1 MRIKTLGSF
10 DRTGKFL
17 LISACFTNDSRISPM
32 STITRREINQTIQA
46 NAKSLSYNDK
56 APVLA
61 SLAVKRDEVVF
72 SADGALV
79 ADTGQHT
86 GRSAQDKY
94 IVDDALTHDTVWWDN
109 AKAASTEQFDLL
121 LGDMLDAAKDKELFV
136 QQLYAGADVSHQL
149 NVEVFTEN
157 AWHALFIR
165 NLLIRPALAALG
177 NFESNVTIVHLPSFK
192 ADPARHGT
200 RSETAILL
208 DFSRNMVL
216 ICGTAYAGEIKKS
229 VFSLFNFHAPQRG
242 VLPMHCSANIGKDGD
257 TALFFG
263 LSGTGK
269 TTLSTD
275 PERTLIGDD
284 EHGWHADGVF
294 NLEGGCYAKTIKLS
308 RNAEPEIFGATERFG
323 TVLENVVLDEETLKP
338 DFNDGSKTEN
348 TRAAYPLTALDN
360 VSRTGI
366 GPTPK
371 SVILLT
377 ADAFGV
383 LPPIAR
389 LTPDQAI
396 YHFLS
401 GYTAKVAG
409 TERGITEPQAT
420 FSACF
425 GAPFMSLH
433 PSVYGKMLKKQLG
446 ESLAECWLLNTG
458 WTGGPYGVGE
468 RISIKDTRTLL
479 TSALSGELIN
489 TPMRVDPIFG
499 FEVPTIVEGIDA
511 GLLEPRT
518 TWEDGNAYDEQAA
531 KLVKLFEDNFAKFG
545 ASAEELA
552 DAGPSLSNAA

>member
-1 MRIKTLGSF
+1 
-10 DRTGKFL
+10 
-17 LISACFTNDSRISPM
+17 M

-61 SLAVKRDEVVF
+61 SHAIKREEVII

-86 GRSAQDKY
+86 GRSAQDKF

-109 AKAASTEQFDLL
+109 AKATSTEKFDLL
-121 LGDMLDAAKDKELFV
+121 LSDLLAATKDKDLFV
-136 QQLYAGADVSHQL
+136 QQLYAGADVSQQL

-165 NLLIRPALAALG
+165 NLLIRPALNALG
-177 NFESNVTIVHLPSFK
+177 NFDASVTIVHLPSFK
-192 ADPARHGT
+192 ADPERHGT

-229 VFSLFNFHAPQRG
+229 VFSLFNFHAPQNG

-284 EHGWHADGVF
+284 EHGWHKDGVF

-308 RNAEPEIFGATERFG
+308 REAEPEIFGATERFG

-360 VSRTGI
+360 VSRTGM

-409 TERGITEPQAT
+409 TERGVTEPQAT

-479 TSALSGELIN
+479 TSALSGELVN
-489 TPMRVDPIFG
+489 TPMRTDEIFG
-499 FEVPTIVEGIDA
+499 FEVPTVVEGIDPS
-511 GLLEPRT
+511 LLEPRT
-518 TWEDGNAYDEQAA
+518 TWEDGKAYDAQAE
-531 KLVKLFEDNFAKFG
+531 KLVKLFEENFVKFG
-545 ASAEELA
+545 SSAEELA
-552 DAGPSLSNAA
+552 NAGPSLSSAA